1 MTIEGTSKNTYSL
14 AKVISLLFHPLFM
27 PLYGII
33 IIFSAPTLLGYLPL
47 AVKKILFF
55 VILVNNV
62 MIPLTLLPFFRFRN
76 VISSYAI
83 EDRKERIIPM
93 LATTLLYSVTSVI
106 IYRFQIPV
114 FLKTFIIATAFLA
127 LAATI
132 ITFWWKISVHSAG
145 IGALVALVFFL
156 SVKMY
161 ATLTWYFIGV
171 ILTGGVV
178 LSSRLK
184 LNSHNP
190 AQVWAGFALGLLG
203 IVLFM
208 LVF

>member
-1 MTIEGTSKNTYSL
+1 MTIEGTPGNSDSV

-27 PLYGII
+27 PLYGLL

-47 AVKKILFF
+47 AVKKILL
-55 VILVNNV
+55 VIITINNV
-62 MIPLTLLPFFRFRN
+62 LIPLTLLPFFRFRN

-93 LATTLLYSVTSVI
+93 LAVTFLYSVTSI
-106 IYRFQIPV
+106 IVYRLQIPV
-114 FLKTFIIATAFLA
+114 FLKTIIIATAFLS
-127 LAATI
+127 LGVTLVN
-132 ITFWWKISVHSAG
+132 FWWKISVHSVGA
-145 IGALVALVFFL
+145 GALVALVFFL

-161 ATLTWYFIGV
+161 TALTWHLIGV
-171 ILTGGVV
+171 ILVGGVV
-178 LSSRLK
+178 LSSRLR
-184 LNSHNP
+184 LNSHTP

-203 IVLFM
+203 IAFFM